1 MVNDLKKFF
10 DQRGSVAFLFLLLVL
25 PIAIGGTGYF
35 MCLEQKTS
43 LESAFEREADGILH
57 NLEKLAQYHI
67 SSFDWPPIEE
77 LQQRTI
83 SNPTISMVWIE
94 DLLSHRHFGEQKR
107 VQNENEK
114 FYTRTIDDNGKIIG
128 RVNLIVD
135 RKELNGMLIRTR
147 NFTIAVVFII
157 TLICLGIFYLGIKL
171 RATAERTRFR
181 HQEQLAH
188 VTRIATMGEM
198 ATGIAHELNQPLA
211 AIAAFIDGSLR
222 RLSSGEPASEA
233 VLVALEKASKQTI
246 RAGDVI
252 QRLRDFVGGTDA
264 HLDDI
269 DINDA
274 IQPAIQL
281 MKMELDLNQIS
292 LSLDVVRTAL
302 RVSGD
307 VILIQ
312 QVILNLIRNSV
323 DALKSK
329 PQKDGEIIITTAYE
343 NHFVSINISDNG
355 PGIDTQIQE
364 NMFEAYISTKKTG
377 LGLGLPI
384 CKSII
389 EKHCGQIWYETA
401 PTEGAL
407 FCIRLP
413 VVG

>member
-1 MVNDLKKFF
+1 M
-10 DQRGSVAFLFLLLVL
+10 LL
-25 PIAIGGTGYF
+25 
-35 MCLEQKTS
+35 
-43 LESAFEREADGILH
+43 
-57 NLEKLAQYHI
+57 
-67 SSFDWPPIEE
+67 
-77 LQQRTI
+77 
-83 SNPTISMVWIE
+83 
-94 DLLSHRHFGEQKR
+94 
-107 VQNENEK
+107 
-114 FYTRTIDDNGKIIG
+114 
-128 RVNLIVD
+128 
-135 RKELNGMLIRTR
+135 RTR

-157 TLICLGIFYLGIKL
+157 TLICLGIFYLGIEL

-222 RLSSGEPASEA
+222 RLNSGEPASEA

-274 IQPAIQL
+274 IQPAVQL
-281 MKMELDLNQIS
+281 MKMEIDLNQIS

-343 NHFVSINISDNG
+343 NQFVSIKISDNG

-389 EKHCGQIWYETA
+389 EKHGGEIWYEAA
-401 PTEGAL
+401 PTEGAQ
-407 FCIRLP
+407 FCNRLP

>member
-1 MVNDLKKFF
+1 M
-10 DQRGSVAFLFLLLVL
+10 LL
-25 PIAIGGTGYF
+25 
-35 MCLEQKTS
+35 
-43 LESAFEREADGILH
+43 
-57 NLEKLAQYHI
+57 
-67 SSFDWPPIEE
+67 
-77 LQQRTI
+77 
-83 SNPTISMVWIE
+83 
-94 DLLSHRHFGEQKR
+94 
-107 VQNENEK
+107 
-114 FYTRTIDDNGKIIG
+114 
-128 RVNLIVD
+128 
-135 RKELNGMLIRTR
+135 RTR

-157 TLICLGIFYLGIKL
+157 TLICLGIFYLGIEL

-222 RLSSGEPASEA
+222 RLSSGEPASEG

-264 HLDDI
+264 RMDDI
-269 DINDA
+269 DINEA

-281 MKMELDLNQIS
+281 MKMEIDLNQIS
-292 LSLDVVRTAL
+292 VSLDVVRTAL

-329 PQKDGEIIITTAYE
+329 TNKDGEIIITTAYE
-343 NHFVSINISDNG
+343 NHFVTIKISDNG
-355 PGIDTQIQE
+355 PGIDPQIQE

-389 EKHCGQIWYETA
+389 EKHGGQIWYEA
-401 PTEGAL
+401 GPNEGAQ

-413 VVG
+413 VVGRI